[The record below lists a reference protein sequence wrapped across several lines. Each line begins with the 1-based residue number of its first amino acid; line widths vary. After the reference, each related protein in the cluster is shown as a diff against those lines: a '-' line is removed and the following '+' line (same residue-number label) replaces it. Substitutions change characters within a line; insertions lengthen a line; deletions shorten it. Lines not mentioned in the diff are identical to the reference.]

1 LADGR
6 IREQAAADD
15 EMGEDQ
21 GSDSDA
27 RSPNQASP
35 ALALLVGFFF
45 FLPLVFVARRDWHG
59 TKEAA
64 CDASAEWKGDPAVRL
79 DQRMGPRV
87 IEKEVRISGTGWWSE
102 LEEVPG

>member
-1 LADGR
+1 
-6 IREQAAADD
+6 
-15 EMGEDQ
+15 MGEDQ

-27 RSPNQASP
+27 RFLNQPPCSARRF
-35 ALALLVGFFF
+35 LFL
-45 FLPLVFVARRDWHG
+45 LPLVFVARRDWHG

-102 LEEVPG
+102 LEEVAG